1 MAKAKEVL
9 IAGAVIVTGAW
20 AVNHY
25 KPEIFARGARLIESI
40 VKPVGNAIRRE
51 IKDFIPLADEEAARA
66 GRYFC
71 KRTEMEDNMPSKA
84 ITAKE
89 EDYVSV
95 CIWDN
100 GEFIATKH
108 STGREITLSEKW
120 FPPDTYH
127 YWMKL
132 LDIRGDVTVT
142 FDGDDKFEMEEEV
155 IKAKDKGGSEKFTV
169 EYECE
174 YEEPCGGDNIRAVFI
189 RPCEKQLFR
198 DGAFANGDLGTR
210 VDGGSLESVCEDLKE
225 SEITD
230 VFVAFKVDHEGKGC
244 GDYGELLYDSE
255 KYPQNVSESFRK
267 AFESGIDP
275 IKELMKAC
283 NGKGMT
289 FHAWFPV
296 FADRIAAKI
305 AGVSARN
312 EAFGCGG
319 EPMFSEVFADPEN
332 EAVRKYQIELL
343 EEIMHRYYGIAGVNL
358 DYIRYPNPGDG
369 DIPTYYTVKV
379 TPQAIL
385 DFVTMVKHH
394 VTRRISADV
403 FAEESTRINSGQNGI
418 LGYVDI
424 ILPMSYTY
432 FGDFD
437 GPSDV
442 KFWTQDAYSLYPL
455 KQIVPVLRG
464 WIEGINDY
472 RSDGLIDDLT
482 QDVEA
487 AKKGRANGY
496 GIFTYESL
504 LSEQW
509 KYQRLADIVK
519 IIEPK
524 NKEGE

>member
-1 MAKAKEVL
+1 MKAKDAL
-9 IAGAVIVTGAW
+9 IVGATIAAGAW

-51 IKDFIPLADEEAARA
+51 IKDFIPLADEEAART
-66 GRYFC
+66 GKYFC

-332 EAVRKYQIELL
+332 EKVVSYLLDLIDEIRVKYYPLA
-343 EEIMHRYYGIAGVNL
+343 GINL
-358 DYIRYPNPGDG
+358 DYIRYPGATDG
-369 DIPTYYTVKV
+369 DIPAYYTVKV
-379 TPQAIL
+379 NPVAIQN
-385 DFVTMVKHH
+385 FVIEAEKRARTL
-394 VTRRISADV
+394 SADV
-403 FAEESTRINSGQNGI
+403 FPSESKRIEVGQNGI
-418 LGYVDI
+418 LQYMDMIMPMTYVGLTVDDSDWIAMWVNDI
-424 ILPMSYTY
+424 YYSYPLRDIVPLLKGWGT
-432 FGDFD
+432 GQDLIE
-437 GPSDV
+437 GLSKDV
-442 KFWTQDAYSLYPL
+442 K
-455 KQIVPVLRG
+455 
-464 WIEGINDY
+464 
-472 RSDGLIDDLT
+472 
-482 QDVEA
+482 A
-487 AKKGRANGY
+487 AKDGRANGY

-504 LSEQW
+504 LTEQGV
-509 KYQRLADIVK
+509 YQKLVDVKK
-519 IIEPK
+519 IIEPEEEK
-524 NKEGE
+524 DGKVH